1 MQNSRA
7 IKKPNPGNKTF
18 DRIGRSFCLVF
29 NRVTMYTMAHP
40 YAADAIKEFY
50 GTISEGLHSYTPIVL
65 IMNHDHFFIE
75 DAPFDSRLNTSRML
89 AHFKNT
95 AIESISFEYG
105 VSESEIEGF
114 FGVFCDQKKFKNAE
128 DMNSKI
134 SALGVVN
141 IKINYVFFKKM
152 TSDDEVVLKG
162 ELSQLKENDKNNPR
176 EEMYKE
182 VLNRIT
188 EDIVLEEL
196 EKSISLKSLVED
208 PNKVSEQ
215 LIEADLTNYK
225 GVENQHGS
233 PGSIIAW
240 QLDRLKDELD
250 KSENGELEIDLSDLA
265 KAVFDMKTNLLAKI
279 EEQKALGI
287 IYKNE
292 KQILDEANDISDR
305 VIIQLVREEYKKG
318 EISIQRLGHIL
329 RRLIPDA
336 KELQRMLPKL
346 KDAMIAEGMPAS
358 DFVELVKEIGKEM
371 QSDEISEVLRHSAE
385 KIGLDGDE
393 LIRNFK
399 IDPEGAAE
407 LIYLATEIRNG
418 TGDEK
423 VLTELLVEY
432 LERVGSKFAIEM
444 PDEDLK
450 KSNILQEVILDL
462 GSKMV
467 NKLKMKDVNSDVLV
481 AVEKRLRER
490 IDKFLQK
497 LETNLI
503 PHTDVSDVE
512 EEFGNTSVFRM
523 LEESV
528 GEGDELRKILVKV
541 REGIEEGSID
551 ENDFQ
556 QVHDE
561 IIKIKAEQLKG
572 NKKTSVPQGILNY
585 VNTLIYIEKEINR
598 SLRYDT
604 PFSTITF
611 SVFDLQPQKPV
622 PTGLIN
628 ANDISYSV
636 MGELIHTL
644 RGADIVGILNKK
656 TIIVLLPMTNEKN
669 AKIALKRLLIKLH
682 ESPFIIKNIPIDVKF
697 AGAVTSFD
705 HELSYDLKTFLA
717 TAENN
722 HSEFLIRLKN
732 VQSLT

>member
-233 PGSIIAW
+233 PGSDAVSS
-240 QLDRLKDELD
+240 RP
-250 KSENGELEIDLSDLA
+250 SA
-265 KAVFDMKTNLLAKI
+265 KA
-279 EEQKALGI
+279 
-287 IYKNE
+287 
-292 KQILDEANDISDR
+292 
-305 VIIQLVREEYKKG
+305 
-318 EISIQRLGHIL
+318 
-329 RRLIPDA
+329 
-336 KELQRMLPKL
+336 
-346 KDAMIAEGMPAS
+346 
-358 DFVELVKEIGKEM
+358 
-371 QSDEISEVLRHSAE
+371 
-385 KIGLDGDE
+385 
-393 LIRNFK
+393 
-399 IDPEGAAE
+399 
-407 LIYLATEIRNG
+407 
-418 TGDEK
+418 
-423 VLTELLVEY
+423 
-432 LERVGSKFAIEM
+432 
-444 PDEDLK
+444 
-450 KSNILQEVILDL
+450 
-462 GSKMV
+462 
-467 NKLKMKDVNSDVLV
+467 
-481 AVEKRLRER
+481 
-490 IDKFLQK
+490 
-497 LETNLI
+497 
-503 PHTDVSDVE
+503 
-512 EEFGNTSVFRM
+512 
-523 LEESV
+523 
-528 GEGDELRKILVKV
+528 
-541 REGIEEGSID
+541 
-551 ENDFQ
+551 
-556 QVHDE
+556 
-561 IIKIKAEQLKG
+561 
-572 NKKTSVPQGILNY
+572 
-585 VNTLIYIEKEINR
+585 
-598 SLRYDT
+598 
-604 PFSTITF
+604 
-611 SVFDLQPQKPV
+611 
-622 PTGLIN
+622 
-628 ANDISYSV
+628 
-636 MGELIHTL
+636 
-644 RGADIVGILNKK
+644 
-656 TIIVLLPMTNEKN
+656 
-669 AKIALKRLLIKLH
+669 
-682 ESPFIIKNIPIDVKF
+682 
-697 AGAVTSFD
+697 
-705 HELSYDLKTFLA
+705 
-717 TAENN
+717 
-722 HSEFLIRLKN
+722 
-732 VQSLT
+732 